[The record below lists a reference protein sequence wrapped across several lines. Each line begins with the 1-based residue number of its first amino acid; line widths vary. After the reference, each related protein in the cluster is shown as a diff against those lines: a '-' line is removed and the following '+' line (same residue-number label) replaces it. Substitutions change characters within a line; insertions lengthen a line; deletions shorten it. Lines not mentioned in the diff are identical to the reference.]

1 MPQSTNP
8 SSWLGCSTTNSLFL
22 SYCSICSLSFRR
34 LKMSLRRSGRPDT
47 NFWEVYICFLFACI
61 CSLYLLTWLLE
72 MNITY
77 YVITWSCVSLLYL
90 ITLLR
95 RVYPSYL
102 RLYKI
107 TQWTLT
113 DLKNCILLTGRPSMT
128 FFLDY
133 LLTSSSGC
141 VHLTY

>member
-8 SSWLGCSTTNSLFL
+8 SSWLGCSTTSFLYL
-22 SYCSICSLSFRR
+22 SYCLICSISFRR

-72 MNITY
+72 MNMTY

>member
-1 MPQSTNP
+1 MIRMFYYEF
-8 SSWLGCSTTNSLFL
+8 LYL
-22 SYCSICSLSFRR
+22 SYCLICSISFRR

-47 NFWEVYICFLFACI
+47 NFWEVYIRFLFACI

-72 MNITY
+72 MNMTY